1 MALEQKLNL
10 RLSQRL
16 IMTPSL
22 QQAIKLLQMTK
33 LELQEEITQE
43 LTENPL
49 LEEAQEIS
57 ADGPGES
64 AGEGEGERI
73 EGEETPSPGPE
84 GDVAAAPADTTPA
97 NSEAGSPGETP
108 APASP
113 ETPAGEAEREPDSFD
128 EIDYESYFQDYMD
141 LSYRPQAPSEEVE
154 ARPLDAVLSRPQN
167 LSDHLQWQ
175 LDMSALSSRQKEIAQ
190 AIIGNID
197 EAGYLEASFEEIAA
211 MGPYTLDEVETAL
224 HRVQD
229 FDPPGVAARDV
240 RECLLLQIAFHDMEG
255 TPAET
260 IVRDHFDLLQARKFR
275 DLAQALTLSLDE
287 TMAVVET
294 IRHLDPKP
302 GKKYNVQSG
311 SYVIPDVYVLKIDK
325 GYTIVLNEEGLPR
338 LRISPFYRRLIDRNN
353 PEATPETREYAREK
367 FRSAFRLIKSLEER
381 QRTIYKVAKSIVKHQ
396 EGFLDHGYE
405 HMRPLILRDVADDIG
420 MHESTVSRVV
430 NHKYMHTPRGL
441 FEMRFFFHSGLASEG
456 GDEVSSLT
464 VKERIKKAVA
474 EEDSQSPLSDAAI
487 VQMLSREGLRI
498 ARRTIAKYREELR
511 IPSSNERRQGFR

>member
-33 LELQEEITQE
+33 LELQEEVTQE
-43 LTENPL
+43 LTENPM
-49 LEEAQEIS
+49 LEEVQEP
-57 ADGPGES
+57 AP
-64 AGEGEGERI
+64 EGER
-73 EGEETPSPGPE
+73 
-84 GDVAAAPADTTPA
+84 
-97 NSEAGSPGETP
+97 SESDETP
-108 APASP
+108 AETPETEVAAPEPAS
-113 ETPAGEAEREPDSFD
+113 EVPAPAEPEREADPFD
-128 EIDYESYFQDYMD
+128 EIDYEAYFQDYMD
-141 LSYRPQAPSEEVE
+141 LSYTPQAPREEVE
-154 ARPLDAVLSRPQN
+154 ARPLDAVLSRPQG
-167 LSDHLQWQ
+167 LSEHLFWQ
-175 LDMSALSSRQKEIAQ
+175 LEMSSLPARQKEIAQ
-190 AIIGNID
+190 AIIGNLD
-197 EAGYLEASFEEIAA
+197 ESGYLRASSEELAA
-211 MGPYTLDEVETAL
+211 MGPYTPEEIEHVL
-224 HRVQD
+224 HLVQE
-229 FDPPGVAARDV
+229 FDPPGVGARDV

-255 TPAET
+255 TPVEA
-260 IVRDHFDLLQARKFR
+260 IVRDHFELLEHRKFR
-275 DLAQALTLSLDE
+275 DLAHVLGCTLE
-287 TMAVVET
+287 EVMTYVEA

-302 GKKYNVQSG
+302 GKKHNAG
-311 SYVIPDVYVLKIDK
+311 SNHYVTPDVYVLKIDK

-353 PEATPETREYAREK
+353 PEATRETREYAREK

-396 EGFLDHGYE
+396 QGFLDYGYE

-441 FEMRFFFHSGLASEG
+441 FEMRFFFHSGISSDAG
-456 GDEVSSLT
+456 QDVSSLT

-474 EEDSQSPLSDAAI
+474 EEDSAHPLSDAAL
-487 VQMLSREGLRI
+487 VQFLGREGLRI
-498 ARRTIAKYREELR
+498 ARRTVAKYREELR